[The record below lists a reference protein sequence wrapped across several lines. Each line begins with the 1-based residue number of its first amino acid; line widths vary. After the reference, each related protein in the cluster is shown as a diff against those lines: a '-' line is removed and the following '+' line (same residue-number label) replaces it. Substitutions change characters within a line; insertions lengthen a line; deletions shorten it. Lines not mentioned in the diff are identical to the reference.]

1 MKTKAFTL
9 IELLVVIAII
19 AVLMAILMPALRLVR
34 EQARSICC
42 RSNVR
47 TLMLAWLMY
56 KDENEGKLV
65 GGIPILASQEPWV
78 HVPPSGY
85 ESSTE
90 EEKEYIKQGL
100 LWPFVKNI
108 DVYRCPSDRR
118 QNSPYHRHAYRT
130 YSIAGGMN
138 GADQQTGGWEI
149 MPCIRYSDIKN
160 PATKYVF
167 LPECDIRGTN
177 LASWVIG
184 PKSRQ
189 WIDSFGIWHRRNS
202 TTLGFADG
210 HVDMHRWYSETLIE
224 WNELALWEPQKFQ
237 FYRDPRSGDSQEL
250 EDFGFALKGYAYKAL
265 LK

>member
-1 MKTKAFTL
+1 MNKRKGFTL

-19 AVLMAILMPALRLVR
+19 AVLMAILMPSLRLVR
-34 EQARSICC
+34 EQARSIRC

-65 GGIPILASQEPWV
+65 GGIPQRASQEPWV
-78 HVPPSGY
+78 RVPPSGY
-85 ESSTE
+85 DSSAE

-118 QNSPYHRHAYRT
+118 QNNPYYKHAYRT
-130 YSIAGGMN
+130 YAIVGGMN
-138 GADQQTGGWEI
+138 GVQQTGSWEI
-149 MPCIRYSDIKN
+149 MPCIKYSDIKS

-167 LPECDIRGTN
+167 LAECDIRGTN
-177 LASWVIG
+177 LASWVMN

-189 WIDSFGIWHRRNS
+189 WVDAFGIWHRRNT

-224 WNELALWEPQKFQ
+224 WNELALWEPKSFQ

-250 EDFGFALKGYAYKAL
+250 EDFESALKGYPYKAL